1 MYWPLLAVYGAPV
14 FFMREATARVVEVL
28 IAEHR
33 QRSREAGARVSAAP
47 ATRRM
52 ALDHSQLLPN
62 GEVLPHRTSPSLGWF
77 ATPDC
82 LGDIARGKLCGSEIL
97 VYSELHSLL
106 QRPVENGHGRLPAGI
121 LSGNFA

>member
-1 MYWPLLAVYGAPV
+1 MEKSFLIGRARRLVGLLGP
-14 FFMREATARVVEVL
+14 
-28 IAEHR
+28 
-33 QRSREAGARVSAAP
+33 
-47 ATRRM
+47 
-52 ALDHSQLLPN
+52 
-62 GEVLPHRTSPSLGWF
+62 GES
-77 ATPDC
+77 PDC